1 MCFVICQIL
10 HKKFFSFIENLMF
23 TDSNFIF
30 IFYWK
35 FFATNSMEKISI
47 KMESVSAKCHL
58 FNHMEKQRRAK
69 DKTVMFRMAYS
80 SVKIHLNGTLHIEN
94 ICVIIRI
101 IRL

>member
-58 FNHMEKQRRAK
+58 FNHMEKQRYTE

-80 SVKIHLNGTLHIEN
+80 SVKIHLNGTLYIAHCTLKIS
-94 ICVIIRI
+94 V
-101 IRL
+101 L